1 LKKEGDKKS
10 TGSESQSEAGN
21 EPEVDGDH
29 AQEGEEE
36 EEDKAASWKSWTKFR
51 VNAAKMCEILMN
63 RKLQEWEKVC
73 LNLLKRNMICF
84 SSRVTS

>member
-29 AQEGEEE
+29 AQEGE